1 MSLAAELSVLVH
13 ACERHVGKDRV
24 ALSLQCK
31 FKKKKKT
38 LLEVRSVLNIWTM
51 CCYLSMP
58 EHNDTFE
65 RKIIDFFLFAKCK
78 SEEKI
83 AVSASRER

>member
-31 FKKKKKT
+31 FEKKKT
-38 LLEVRSVLNIWTM
+38 LLEVKSVLNIWTM
-51 CCYLSMP
+51 CSYLSMP

-65 RKIIDFFLFAKCK
+65 RKIIDFFLRAKCK
-78 SEEKI
+78 SEENI
-83 AVSASRER
+83 AMSASRER